1 MFFDTRSNLS
11 ILYLCSYT
19 RIYLLYKLT
28 LSSIKYDNNWTINRN
43 TYHTRQHGQ
52 TVVKRV
58 NKTITQRHFY
68 LGEKLYN
75 KIPTELKNLKLPLLL
90 KMRTKE
96 FVKKKQQI

>member
-58 NKTITQRHFY
+58 TQRRFY
-68 LGEKLYN
+68 CLGEKLYN